1 MDPIMLSSNHGP
13 GNSGSEQLLVQ
24 CFLTLVQFHQPK
36 HVVQHLRMERV
47 LLDPLLWTVADP
59 CPLPCSSLL
68 IPCLDG
74 VQWVGPAPTLLGA
87 GSNPTPYLVV
97 RLGSL

>member
-1 MDPIMLSSNHGP
+1 MDPIMLSSNHIHGP

-47 LLDPLLWTVADP
+47 LLDLLTT
-59 CPLPCSSLL
+59 
-68 IPCLDG
+68 LDR
-74 VQWVGPAPTLLGA
+74 P
-87 GSNPTPYLVV
+87 
-97 RLGSL
+97 